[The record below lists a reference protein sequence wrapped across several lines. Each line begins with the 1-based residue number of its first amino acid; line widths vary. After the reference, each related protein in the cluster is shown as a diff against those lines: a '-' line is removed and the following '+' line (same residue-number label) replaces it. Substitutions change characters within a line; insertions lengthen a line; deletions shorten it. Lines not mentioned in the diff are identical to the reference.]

1 MMKINPILFTVIFI
15 GIQIFT
21 VAQQDE
27 KIRFSGLT
35 RSFFSRDVNK
45 IDLDTTSTK
54 NFSSGYNLIDLN
66 THINPIKEIEVFA
79 QLRISNQFGSFFG
92 SGTNI
97 IVRQLTAKG
106 VLGNRIKF
114 TIGDMY
120 LKQNKFTLHN
130 YDEELPF
137 FNSDFVSSYRDIVH
151 YENFFMDN
159 RWRLQGIQ
167 TNFSYE
173 FDRFIKSLEFDFF
186 ITRPRGNQYITNLNR
201 ISDMLLSGGSLIS
214 KINSNLTFESN
225 YINLFEIP
233 STGNINISVRNPVI
247 QGGLNYHYNTPKA
260 KLEHNIQGGFSERS
274 WLQFDS
280 LTNYTVGMF
289 SEFSSSYS
297 KKDSSLSFSFGGR
310 YVDPNF
316 RSSGSQTRRINFND
330 NTPSIYSTYSNDESQ
345 RPISIFD
352 IISDPTIYN
361 QDLSTN
367 LMGFNPI
374 YSNSL
379 PFGDATPNRL
389 GVFAKLN
396 LISKNKFLELNFNS
410 SYFEEVIGQG
420 SLLKR
425 NFVLFSGNTK
435 FNLHE
440 ILGLNKKLSVSV
452 SMVDETTKRSSSNA
466 ENVNLSS
473 SQLNFSSSIETLND
487 LFIQLGYKSF
497 NSKGNEYLTTR
508 SAYGMIQGF
517 TPIIYN
523 QNDDIYIVG
532 LKYKFRPN
540 VYLNLQ
546 YNLWGTNFN
555 DSNISDFKY
564 QRLLFIFSVKL

>member
-1 MMKINPILFTVIFI
+1 MMKINSIIFTIAFIFI
-15 GIQIFT
+15 QFFT
-21 VAQQDE
+21 IAQQDE

-35 RSFFSRDVNK
+35 RSLISRDLNK
-45 IDLDTTSTK
+45 TDTINPLNST
-54 NFSSGYNLIDLN
+54 SGYNLIDLN
-66 THINPIKEIEVFA
+66 THINPLKDIEILA
-79 QLRISNQFGSFFG
+79 QLRIRNEFGSFFG
-92 SGTNI
+92 SGTQI
-97 IVRQLTAKG
+97 TVRQLTAKG

-151 YENFFMDN
+151 YENFYTDN

-173 FDRFIKSLEFDFF
+173 FDRFIKTLEFDFF
-186 ITRPRGNQYITNLNR
+186 ITRPRGYQYISNTNRVSN
-201 ISDMLLSGGSLIS
+201 MLLSGGSLIS

-233 STGNINISVRNPVI
+233 SSGNINISVRNPVI
-247 QGGLNYHYNTPKA
+247 QGGLNYHYDTPKA
-260 KLEHNIQGGFSERS
+260 KLEHNIQAGFSERS

-289 SEFSSSYS
+289 SEFSSSYI
-297 KKDSSLSFSFGGR
+297 KKDSSLGFSFGGR

-316 RSSGSQTRRINFND
+316 RSSGSQTRRINFNE
-330 NTPSIYSTYSNDESQ
+330 NTPSVYSEYTSNELQ
-345 RPISIFD
+345 RPISVFD

-389 GVFAKLN
+389 GVFAKFN
-396 LISKNKFLELNFNS
+396 LISKNKFLELSFNS

-425 NFVLFSGNTK
+425 NFVLLSGNTK

-440 ILGLNKKLSVSV
+440 IFGLNKKLSVSV
-452 SMVDETTKRSSSNA
+452 SIVDETTKRSSSNA

-473 SQLNFSSSIETLND
+473 KQLNFSSSIETLDD
-487 LFIQLGYKSF
+487 LFIQLGFKSF
-497 NSKGNEYLTTR
+497 NSKGNEYLTNR
-508 SAYGMIQGF
+508 SAYGIIQGF
-517 TPIIYN
+517 TPINYN
-523 QNDDIYIVG
+523 QNDNMYIAG

-555 DSNISDFKY
+555 DSNIPDFKY

>member
-1 MMKINPILFTVIFI
+1 MMKINSIIFTIAFILIQLFTI
-15 GIQIFT
+15 
-21 VAQQDE
+21 AQQDE

-35 RSFFSRDVNK
+35 RSIISRDLNK
-45 IDLDTTSTK
+45 TDTINPLNST
-54 NFSSGYNLIDLN
+54 SGYNLIDLN
-66 THINPIKEIEVFA
+66 THINPLKDIEILA
-79 QLRISNQFGSFFG
+79 QLRIRNEFGSFFG
-92 SGTNI
+92 SGTQI
-97 IVRQLTAKG
+97 TVRQLTAKG

-151 YENFFMDN
+151 YENFYTNN

-173 FDRFIKSLEFDFF
+173 FDRFIKTLELDFF
-186 ITRPRGNQYITNLNR
+186 ITRPRGYQYVSNANR
-201 ISDMLLSGGSLIS
+201 VSDMLLSGGSLIS

-233 STGNINISVRNPVI
+233 SSGNINISVRNPVI
-247 QGGLNYHYNTPKA
+247 QGGLNYHYDSPQA
-260 KLEHNIQGGFSERS
+260 KLEHNIQAGFSERS

-289 SEFSSSYS
+289 SEFSSSYT
-297 KKDSSLSFSFGGR
+297 KKDSSLGFSFGGR

-330 NTPSIYSTYSNDESQ
+330 NTPSVYPEYTSNELQ
-345 RPISIFD
+345 RPISVFD

-389 GVFAKLN
+389 GVFAKFN

-425 NFVLFSGNTK
+425 NFVLLSGNTK

-440 ILGLNKKLSVSV
+440 IFGLNKKLSVSV
-452 SMVDETTKRSSSNA
+452 SIVDETTKRSSSNA
-466 ENVNLSS
+466 ENVNLISR
-473 SQLNFSSSIETLND
+473 QLNFSSSIETLDD

-497 NSKGNEYLTTR
+497 NSEGNEYLTNR
-508 SAYGMIQGF
+508 SAYGNIQGF
-517 TPIIYN
+517 TPINYN
-523 QNDDIYIVG
+523 QNDNMYIAG

-555 DSNISDFKY
+555 DSNIPDFKY

>member
-1 MMKINPILFTVIFI
+1 MMKINSIIFTIAFIFIQLFTI
-15 GIQIFT
+15 
-21 VAQQDE
+21 AQKDE

-35 RSFFSRDVNK
+35 RSLISRDLNK
-45 IDLDTTSTK
+45 TDTINPLNST
-54 NFSSGYNLIDLN
+54 SGYNLIDLN
-66 THINPIKEIEVFA
+66 THINPLKDIEILA
-79 QLRISNQFGSFFG
+79 QLRIRNEFGSFFG
-92 SGTNI
+92 SGTQI
-97 IVRQLTAKG
+97 TVRQLTAKG

-151 YENFFMDN
+151 YENFYTDN

-173 FDRFIKSLEFDFF
+173 FDRFIKTLEFDFF
-186 ITRPRGNQYITNLNR
+186 ITRPRGYQYISNANR
-201 ISDMLLSGGSLIS
+201 VSDMLLSGGSLIS

-233 STGNINISVRNPVI
+233 SSGNINISVRNPVI
-247 QGGLNYHYNTPKA
+247 QGGLNYHYDSPQA
-260 KLEHNIQGGFSERS
+260 KLEHNIQAGFSERS

-289 SEFSSSYS
+289 SEFSSSYT
-297 KKDSSLSFSFGGR
+297 KKDSSLDFSFGGR

-316 RSSGSQTRRINFND
+316 RSSGSQTRRINFSD
-330 NTPSIYSTYSNDESQ
+330 NTPSVYPEYSSNELQ
-345 RPISIFD
+345 RPISVFD

-367 LMGFNPI
+367 LMGFSPI

-389 GVFAKLN
+389 GVFAKFN

-425 NFVLFSGNTK
+425 NFVLLSGNTK

-440 ILGLNKKLSVSV
+440 IFGLNKKLSVSV
-452 SMVDETTKRSSSNA
+452 SIVDETTKRSSSNA

-473 SQLNFSSSIETLND
+473 KQLNLSSSVETLDD

-497 NSKGNEYLTTR
+497 NSLGNEYLTNR
-508 SAYGMIQGF
+508 SAYGLIQGF

-523 QNDDIYIVG
+523 QNDNMYIAG

-555 DSNISDFKY
+555 DSNIPDFKY

>member
-1 MMKINPILFTVIFI
+1 MKINSIIFTIAFIFIQLFTI
-15 GIQIFT
+15 
-21 VAQQDE
+21 AQQDE

-35 RSFFSRDVNK
+35 RSLISRDLNK
-45 IDLDTTSTK
+45 TDTINPLNST
-54 NFSSGYNLIDLN
+54 SGYNLIDLN
-66 THINPIKEIEVFA
+66 THINPLKDIEILA
-79 QLRISNQFGSFFG
+79 QLRIRNEFGSFFG
-92 SGTNI
+92 SGTQI
-97 IVRQLTAKG
+97 TVRQLTAKG

-151 YENFFMDN
+151 YENFYTDN

-173 FDRFIKSLEFDFF
+173 FDRFIKTLEFDFF
-186 ITRPRGNQYITNLNR
+186 ITRPRGYQYISNTNR
-201 ISDMLLSGGSLIS
+201 VSDMLLSGGSLIS

-233 STGNINISVRNPVI
+233 SSGNINISVRNPVI
-247 QGGLNYHYNTPKA
+247 QGGLNYHYDTPKA
-260 KLEHNIQGGFSERS
+260 KLEHNIQAGFSERS

-289 SEFSSSYS
+289 SEFSSSYI
-297 KKDSSLSFSFGGR
+297 KKDSSLGFSFGGR

-316 RSSGSQTRRINFND
+316 RSSGSQTRRINFNE
-330 NTPSIYSTYSNDESQ
+330 NTPSVYPEYTSNELQ
-345 RPISIFD
+345 RPISVFD

-389 GVFAKLN
+389 GVFAKFN
-396 LISKNKFLELNFNS
+396 LISKNKFLELSFNS

-425 NFVLFSGNTK
+425 NFVLLSGNTT

-440 ILGLNKKLSVSV
+440 IFGLNKKLSVSV
-452 SMVDETTKRSSSNA
+452 SIVDETTKRSSSNA
-466 ENVNLSS
+466 ENVNLISR
-473 SQLNFSSSIETLND
+473 QLNFSSSIETLDD

-497 NSKGNEYLTTR
+497 NSSGNEYLTNK
-508 SAYGMIQGF
+508 SAYGIIQGF
-517 TPIIYN
+517 TPINYN
-523 QNDDIYIVG
+523 QNDNMYIAG

-555 DSNISDFKY
+555 DSNIPDFKY

>member
-1 MMKINPILFTVIFI
+1 MMKINSIIFTIAFIFIQLFTI
-15 GIQIFT
+15 
-21 VAQQDE
+21 AQQDE

-35 RSFFSRDVNK
+35 RSLISRDLNK
-45 IDLDTTSTK
+45 TDTINPLNST
-54 NFSSGYNLIDLN
+54 SGYNLIDLN
-66 THINPIKEIEVFA
+66 THINPLKDIEILA
-79 QLRISNQFGSFFG
+79 QLRIRNEFGSFFG
-92 SGTNI
+92 SGTQI
-97 IVRQLTAKG
+97 TVRQLTAKG

-137 FNSDFVSSYRDIVH
+137 FDSDFVSSYRDIVH
-151 YENFFMDN
+151 YENFYTDN

-173 FDRFIKSLEFDFF
+173 FDRFIKTLEFDFF
-186 ITRPRGNQYITNLNR
+186 ITRPRGYQYISNANR
-201 ISDMLLSGGSLIS
+201 VSDMLLSGGSLIS

-233 STGNINISVRNPVI
+233 SSGNINISVRNPVI
-247 QGGLNYHYNTPKA
+247 QGGLNYHYDTPQA
-260 KLEHNIQGGFSERS
+260 KLEHNIQAGFSERS

-289 SEFSSSYS
+289 SEFSSSYI
-297 KKDSSLSFSFGGR
+297 KKDSSLGFSFGGR

-330 NTPSIYSTYSNDESQ
+330 NTPSVYPEYTSNELQ
-345 RPISIFD
+345 RPISVFD
-352 IISDPTIYN
+352 IISDPIIYN

-367 LMGFNPI
+367 LMGFSPI

-389 GVFAKLN
+389 GVFAKFN

-425 NFVLFSGNTK
+425 NFVLLSGNTK

-440 ILGLNKKLSVSV
+440 IFGLNKKLSVSV
-452 SMVDETTKRSSSNA
+452 SIVDETTKRSSSNP

-473 SQLNFSSSIETLND
+473 RQLNFSSSIETLDD

-497 NSKGNEYLTTR
+497 NSLGNEYLTNR
-508 SAYGMIQGF
+508 SAYGIIQGF
-517 TPIIYN
+517 TPINYN
-523 QNDDIYIVG
+523 QNDNMYIAG

-555 DSNISDFKY
+555 DSNIPDFKY

>member
-1 MMKINPILFTVIFI
+1 MMKINSIIFTIAFIFIQLFTI
-15 GIQIFT
+15 
-21 VAQQDE
+21 AQQDE
-27 KIRFSGLT
+27 KVRFSGLT
-35 RSFFSRDVNK
+35 RSIISRDLNK
-45 IDLDTTSTK
+45 TDTINPLNST
-54 NFSSGYNLIDLN
+54 SGYNLIDLN
-66 THINPIKEIEVFA
+66 THINPLKDIEILA
-79 QLRISNQFGSFFG
+79 QLRIRNEFGSFFG
-92 SGTNI
+92 SGTQI
-97 IVRQLTAKG
+97 TVRQLTAKG

-151 YENFFMDN
+151 YENFYTNN

-173 FDRFIKSLEFDFF
+173 FDRFIKTLELDFF
-186 ITRPRGNQYITNLNR
+186 ITRPRGYQYISNANR
-201 ISDMLLSGGSLIS
+201 VSDMLLSGGSLIS

-233 STGNINISVRNPVI
+233 SSGNINISVRNPVI
-247 QGGLNYHYNTPKA
+247 QGGLNYHYDSPQA
-260 KLEHNIQGGFSERS
+260 KLEHNIQAGFSERS

-289 SEFSSSYS
+289 SEFSSSYT
-297 KKDSSLSFSFGGR
+297 KKDSSLGFSFGGR

-330 NTPSIYSTYSNDESQ
+330 NTPSVYPEYTSNELQ
-345 RPISIFD
+345 RPISVFD

-389 GVFAKLN
+389 GVFAKFN

-425 NFVLFSGNTK
+425 NFVLLSGNTK

-440 ILGLNKKLSVSV
+440 IFGLNKKLSVSV
-452 SMVDETTKRSSSNA
+452 SIVDETTKRSSSNA
-466 ENVNLSS
+466 ENVNLISR
-473 SQLNFSSSIETLND
+473 QLNFSSSIETLDD

-497 NSKGNEYLTTR
+497 NSEGNEYLTNR
-508 SAYGMIQGF
+508 SAYGNIQGF
-517 TPIIYN
+517 TPINYN
-523 QNDDIYIVG
+523 QNDNMYIAG

-555 DSNISDFKY
+555 DSNIPDFKY

>member
-1 MMKINPILFTVIFI
+1 MMKINSIIFTIAFIFIQLFTI
-15 GIQIFT
+15 
-21 VAQQDE
+21 AQQDE
-27 KIRFSGLT
+27 KVRFSGLT
-35 RSFFSRDVNK
+35 RSIISRDLNK
-45 IDLDTTSTK
+45 TDTINPLNST
-54 NFSSGYNLIDLN
+54 SGYNLIDLN
-66 THINPIKEIEVFA
+66 THINPLKDIEILA
-79 QLRISNQFGSFFG
+79 QLRIRNEFGSFFG
-92 SGTNI
+92 SGTQI
-97 IVRQLTAKG
+97 TVRQLTAKG

-151 YENFFMDN
+151 YENFYTDN

-173 FDRFIKSLEFDFF
+173 FDRFIKTLEFDFF
-186 ITRPRGNQYITNLNR
+186 ITRPRGYQYISNANR
-201 ISDMLLSGGSLIS
+201 VSDMLLSGGSLIS

-233 STGNINISVRNPVI
+233 SSGNINISVRNPVI
-247 QGGLNYHYNTPKA
+247 QGGLNYHYDSPQA
-260 KLEHNIQGGFSERS
+260 KLEHNIQAGFSERS

-289 SEFSSSYS
+289 SEFSSSYT
-297 KKDSSLSFSFGGR
+297 KKDSSLGFSFGGR

-330 NTPSIYSTYSNDESQ
+330 NTPSVYPEYSSNELQ
-345 RPISIFD
+345 RPISVFD

-389 GVFAKLN
+389 GVFAKFN

-425 NFVLFSGNTK
+425 NFVLLSGNTK

-440 ILGLNKKLSVSV
+440 IFGLNKKLSVSV
-452 SMVDETTKRSSSNA
+452 SIVDETTKRSSSNA
-466 ENVNLSS
+466 ENVNLISR
-473 SQLNFSSSIETLND
+473 QLNFSSSIETLDD

-497 NSKGNEYLTTR
+497 NSEGNEYLTNR
-508 SAYGMIQGF
+508 SAYGNIQGF
-517 TPIIYN
+517 TPINYN
-523 QNDDIYIVG
+523 QNDNMYIAG

-555 DSNISDFKY
+555 DSNIPDFKY

>member
-1 MMKINPILFTVIFI
+1 MMKINSIIFTIAFIFIQLFTI
-15 GIQIFT
+15 
-21 VAQQDE
+21 AQQDE
-27 KIRFSGLT
+27 KVRFSGLT
-35 RSFFSRDVNK
+35 RSLISRDLNK
-45 IDLDTTSTK
+45 TDTINPLNST
-54 NFSSGYNLIDLN
+54 SGYSLIDLN
-66 THINPIKEIEVFA
+66 THINPLKDIEILA
-79 QLRISNQFGSFFG
+79 QLRIRNEFGSFFG
-92 SGTNI
+92 SGTQI
-97 IVRQLTAKG
+97 TVRQLTAKG

-151 YENFFMDN
+151 YENFYTDN

-173 FDRFIKSLEFDFF
+173 FDRFIKTLEFDFF
-186 ITRPRGNQYITNLNR
+186 ITRPRGYQYISNANR
-201 ISDMLLSGGSLIS
+201 VSDMLLSGGSLIS

-233 STGNINISVRNPVI
+233 SSGNINISVRNPVI
-247 QGGLNYHYNTPKA
+247 QGGLNYHYDSPQA
-260 KLEHNIQGGFSERS
+260 KLEHNIQAGFSERS

-289 SEFSSSYS
+289 SEFSSSYT
-297 KKDSSLSFSFGGR
+297 KKDSSLGFSFGGR

-330 NTPSIYSTYSNDESQ
+330 NTPSVYPEYTSNELQ
-345 RPISIFD
+345 RPISVFD

-389 GVFAKLN
+389 GVFAKFN

-425 NFVLFSGNTK
+425 NFVLLSGNTK

-440 ILGLNKKLSVSV
+440 IFGLNKKLSVSV
-452 SMVDETTKRSSSNA
+452 SIVDETTKRSSSNA
-466 ENVNLSS
+466 ENVNLISR
-473 SQLNFSSSIETLND
+473 QLNFSSSIETLDD

-497 NSKGNEYLTTR
+497 NSEGNEYLTNR
-508 SAYGMIQGF
+508 SAYGNIQGF
-517 TPIIYN
+517 TLINYN
-523 QNDDIYIVG
+523 QNDNMYIAG

-555 DSNISDFKY
+555 DSNIPDFKY

>member
-1 MMKINPILFTVIFI
+1 MMKINSIIFTIAFIFIQLFTI
-15 GIQIFT
+15 
-21 VAQQDE
+21 AQQDE

-35 RSFFSRDVNK
+35 RSLISRDLNK
-45 IDLDTTSTK
+45 TDTINPLNST
-54 NFSSGYNLIDLN
+54 SGYNLIDLN
-66 THINPIKEIEVFA
+66 THINPLKDIEILA
-79 QLRISNQFGSFFG
+79 QLRIRNEFGSFFG
-92 SGTNI
+92 SGTQI
-97 IVRQLTAKG
+97 TVRQLTAKG

-137 FNSDFVSSYRDIVH
+137 FDSDFVSSYRDIVH
-151 YENFFMDN
+151 YENFYTDN

-173 FDRFIKSLEFDFF
+173 FDRFIKTLEFDFF
-186 ITRPRGNQYITNLNR
+186 ITRPRGYQYISNANR
-201 ISDMLLSGGSLIS
+201 VSDMLLSGGSLIS

-233 STGNINISVRNPVI
+233 SSGNINISVRNPVI
-247 QGGLNYHYNTPKA
+247 QGGLNYHYDTPQA
-260 KLEHNIQGGFSERS
+260 KLEHNIQAGFSERS

-289 SEFSSSYS
+289 SEFSSSYI
-297 KKDSSLSFSFGGR
+297 KKDSSLGFSFGGR

-330 NTPSIYSTYSNDESQ
+330 NTPSVYPEYTSNELQ
-345 RPISIFD
+345 RPISVFD

-367 LMGFNPI
+367 LMGFSPI

-389 GVFAKLN
+389 GVFAKFN

-425 NFVLFSGNTK
+425 NFVLLSGNTK

-440 ILGLNKKLSVSV
+440 IFGLNKKLSVSV
-452 SMVDETTKRSSSNA
+452 SIVDETTKRSSSNS

-473 SQLNFSSSIETLND
+473 KQLNFSSSLETLDD

-497 NSKGNEYLTTR
+497 NSLGNEYLTNR
-508 SAYGMIQGF
+508 SAYGIIQGF
-517 TPIIYN
+517 TPINYN
-523 QNDDIYIVG
+523 QNDNMYIAG

-555 DSNISDFKY
+555 DSNIPDFKY

>member
-1 MMKINPILFTVIFI
+1 MMKINSIIFTIAFIFIQLFTI
-15 GIQIFT
+15 
-21 VAQQDE
+21 AQQDE
-27 KIRFSGLT
+27 KVRFSGLT
-35 RSFFSRDVNK
+35 RSIISRDLNK
-45 IDLDTTSTK
+45 TDTINPLNST
-54 NFSSGYNLIDLN
+54 SGYNLIDLN
-66 THINPIKEIEVFA
+66 THINPLKDIEILA
-79 QLRISNQFGSFFG
+79 QLRIRNEFGSFFG
-92 SGTNI
+92 SGTQI
-97 IVRQLTAKG
+97 TVRQLTAKG

-151 YENFFMDN
+151 YENFYTDN

-173 FDRFIKSLEFDFF
+173 FDRFIKTLELDFF
-186 ITRPRGNQYITNLNR
+186 ITRPRGYQYISNANR
-201 ISDMLLSGGSLIS
+201 VSDMLLSGGSLIS

-233 STGNINISVRNPVI
+233 SSGNINISVRNPVI
-247 QGGLNYHYNTPKA
+247 QGGLNYHYDIPQA
-260 KLEHNIQGGFSERS
+260 KLEHNIQAGFSERS

-280 LTNYTVGMF
+280 LTNYTVGIF
-289 SEFSSSYS
+289 SEFSSSYT
-297 KKDSSLSFSFGGR
+297 KKDSSLGFSFGGR

-330 NTPSIYSTYSNDESQ
+330 NTPSVYPEYSSNELQ
-345 RPISIFD
+345 RPISVFD

-389 GVFAKLN
+389 GVFAKFN

-425 NFVLFSGNTK
+425 NFVLLSGNTK

-440 ILGLNKKLSVSV
+440 IFGLNKKLSVSV
-452 SMVDETTKRSSSNA
+452 SIVDETTKRSSSNA
-466 ENVNLSS
+466 ENVNLISR
-473 SQLNFSSSIETLND
+473 QLNFSSSIETLDD

-497 NSKGNEYLTTR
+497 NSEGNEYLTNR
-508 SAYGMIQGF
+508 SAYGNIQGF
-517 TPIIYN
+517 TPINYN
-523 QNDDIYIVG
+523 QNDNMYIAG

-555 DSNISDFKY
+555 DSNIPDFKY

>member
-1 MMKINPILFTVIFI
+1 MMKINSIIFTIAFIFIQLFTI
-15 GIQIFT
+15 
-21 VAQQDE
+21 AQQDE

-35 RSFFSRDVNK
+35 RSIISRDLNK
-45 IDLDTTSTK
+45 TDTINPLNST
-54 NFSSGYNLIDLN
+54 SGYNLIDLN
-66 THINPIKEIEVFA
+66 THINPLKDIEILA
-79 QLRISNQFGSFFG
+79 QLRIRNEFGSFFG
-92 SGTNI
+92 SGTQI
-97 IVRQLTAKG
+97 TVRQLTAKG

-151 YENFFMDN
+151 YENFYTNN

-173 FDRFIKSLEFDFF
+173 FDRFIKTLELDFF
-186 ITRPRGNQYITNLNR
+186 ITRPRGYQYISNANR
-201 ISDMLLSGGSLIS
+201 VSDMLLSGGSLIS

-233 STGNINISVRNPVI
+233 SSGNINISVRNPVI
-247 QGGLNYHYNTPKA
+247 QGGLNYHYDSPQA
-260 KLEHNIQGGFSERS
+260 KLEHNIQAGFSERS

-289 SEFSSSYS
+289 SEFSSSYT
-297 KKDSSLSFSFGGR
+297 KKDSSLGFSFGGR

-330 NTPSIYSTYSNDESQ
+330 NTPSVYPEYTSNELQ
-345 RPISIFD
+345 RPISVFD

-389 GVFAKLN
+389 GVFAKFN

-425 NFVLFSGNTK
+425 NFVLLSGNTK

-440 ILGLNKKLSVSV
+440 IFGLNKKLSVSV
-452 SMVDETTKRSSSNA
+452 SIVDETTKRSSSNA
-466 ENVNLSS
+466 ENVNLISR
-473 SQLNFSSSIETLND
+473 QLNFSSSIETLDD

-497 NSKGNEYLTTR
+497 NSEGNEYLTNR
-508 SAYGMIQGF
+508 SAYGNIQGF
-517 TPIIYN
+517 TPINYN
-523 QNDDIYIVG
+523 QNDNMYIAG

-555 DSNISDFKY
+555 DSNIPDFKY

>member
-1 MMKINPILFTVIFI
+1 MMKINSIIFTIAFILIQLFTI
-15 GIQIFT
+15 
-21 VAQQDE
+21 AQQDE

-35 RSFFSRDVNK
+35 RSIISRDLNK
-45 IDLDTTSTK
+45 TDTINPLNST
-54 NFSSGYNLIDLN
+54 SGYNLIDLN
-66 THINPIKEIEVFA
+66 THINPLKDIEILA
-79 QLRISNQFGSFFG
+79 QLRIRNEFGSFFG
-92 SGTNI
+92 SGTQI
-97 IVRQLTAKG
+97 TVRQLTAKG

-151 YENFFMDN
+151 YENFYTNN

-173 FDRFIKSLEFDFF
+173 FDRFIKTLELDFF
-186 ITRPRGNQYITNLNR
+186 ITRPRGYQYVSNANR
-201 ISDMLLSGGSLIS
+201 VSDMLLSGGSLIS

-233 STGNINISVRNPVI
+233 SSGNINISVRNPVI
-247 QGGLNYHYNTPKA
+247 QGGLNYHYDSPQA
-260 KLEHNIQGGFSERS
+260 KLEHNIQAGFSERS

-289 SEFSSSYS
+289 SEFSSSYT
-297 KKDSSLSFSFGGR
+297 KKDSSLGFSFGGR

-330 NTPSIYSTYSNDESQ
+330 NTPSVYPEYTSNELQ
-345 RPISIFD
+345 RPISVFD

-389 GVFAKLN
+389 GVFAKFN

-425 NFVLFSGNTK
+425 NFVLLSGNTK

-440 ILGLNKKLSVSV
+440 IFGLNKKLSVSV
-452 SMVDETTKRSSSNA
+452 SIVDETTKRSSSNA
-466 ENVNLSS
+466 ENVNLISR
-473 SQLNFSSSIETLND
+473 QLNFSSSIETLDD

-497 NSKGNEYLTTR
+497 NSEGNEYLTNR
-508 SAYGMIQGF
+508 SAYGIIQGF
-517 TPIIYN
+517 TPINYN
-523 QNDDIYIVG
+523 QNDNMYIAG

-555 DSNISDFKY
+555 DSNIPDFKY